1 MRLSGPLLAGATSAS
16 MNMEERVPIEA
27 FAAERGIPASAVLSR
42 IKSGIYSGVEE
53 GGTWYV
59 LRQKRAEELPVARP
73 PNAPPVASPS
83 EPVER
88 ITRIT
93 SRTFVR
99 VLSVVLVVLI
109 AVNFVTLVLG
119 AWLSIVPIAV
129 QAAVLLALRQRWP
142 RARTVVRAWAAVL
155 VVSGIAFLV
164 AWAARLVL
172 YAQGDPTA
180 FSDAVPWAA
189 PLQLGMLVGGVA
201 VYVLSG
207 RYIVTEE
214 VPMPALGRTAVP
226 GAS

>member
-1 MRLSGPLLAGATSAS
+1 

-129 QAAVLLALRQRWP
+129 QAAVLLAPPPAVAPGADGRP
-142 RARTVVRAWAAVL
+142 GVGCRARCLWDR
-155 VVSGIAFLV
+155 
-164 AWAARLVL
+164 
-172 YAQGDPTA
+172 
-180 FSDAVPWAA
+180 VPRR
-189 PLQLGMLVGGVA
+189 VGGSSRPVRSRRPDR
-201 VYVLSG
+201 VLRRRPVG
-207 RYIVTEE
+207 G
-214 VPMPALGRTAVP
+214 PAPTRDAG
-226 GAS
+226 GAASPSMS